1 MASSSSPNPSLNNPS
16 CYTTTTLF
24 PCGTNLL
31 DWLLSNNDQI
41 LGKGSNKS
49 YPQETLERILDKGI
63 VTTKCNVCCPCEDGG
78 YVLASVETFLK
89 YAEALVNNNEAEFT
103 GDTCCSS
110 FPAAVESTL
119 DECFTT
125 SNINCTDRILD
136 KGIVEQGLINGQSQ
150 LQHAIDWIISIMP
163 LVGTTSTACEILERI
178 IDIGIVIFCEKDTDR
193 VIIAGVE
200 TFLKWN
206 EAIVPE
212 INQVTCCT
220 NVHASVETYLIYA
233 EVIGLTGGGP
243 VPA

>member
-1 MASSSSPNPSLNNPS
+1 MAVSSIPNPSLNNPS
-16 CYTTTTLF
+16 CYTTTTLY

-41 LGKGSNKS
+41 LGKGSNKL
-49 YPQETLERILDKGI
+49 YPQETLDRMLDKGI

-89 YAEALVNNNEAEFT
+89 YAEALVNNNGAEFT

-119 DECFTT
+119 DECFTAP
-125 SNINCTDRILD
+125 NIDCTDRILD

-150 LQHAIDWIISIMP
+150 LQHFIDWIISIMP
-163 LVGTTSTACEILERI
+163 LVGTTTTACEIFEKI
-178 IDIGIVIFCEKDTDR
+178 IDKGIVILCEKDTDR
-193 VIIAGVE
+193 VIIASVE

-212 INQVTCCT
+212 INVVTCCT
-220 NVHASVETYLIYA
+220 NVHASVETYLKYA
-233 EVIGLTGGGP
+233 EAIGLTFTP
-243 VPA
+243 PA